1 MRFGVAIKSSFIAG
15 EPLEARGQQLRRM
28 AMAAEGLGYESI
40 WVPDRTVF
48 PEDIAALYPQFGPV
62 GQIPDSQ
69 QVLEPLVSM
78 SFLAGSTGTIKL
90 GFNVVILPFRNP
102 VLNAK
107 MIATLDV
114 LSGGR
119 VIFGVGVG
127 WMPEEFEAMGASWE
141 DRGTVTDEHI
151 EMFKALCADGVAEY
165 QGKHFQTSGKIFYPK
180 PLQRPHPPIWVGG
193 KSRIAL
199 RRVARLGHGWLPIGN
214 TPAEIAKGGKYLR
227 EQCEVLGRDPDTVEL
242 GLNISPAFGEPQ
254 MSPEGERVPLTGD
267 TEQVRDD
274 VRRYQKA
281 GLDFML
287 LSTTRM
293 DAGPAIEALR
303 QFADEVAPEFSE

>member
-1 MRFGVAIKSSFIAG
+1 MRFGVVIKSSFIAG
-15 EPLEARGQQLRRM
+15 ELLEARGQQLRRM
-28 AMAAEGLGYESI
+28 AMMAEGLGYESI

-48 PEDIAALYPQFGPV
+48 PKDIAARYPQFGPE
-62 GQIPDSQ
+62 GEILDSQ
-69 QVLEPLVSM
+69 QVLEPITLM
-78 SFLAGSTGTIKL
+78 SFLAGHTATIKL

-127 WMPEEFEAMGASWE
+127 WMPEEFKAMGASWE

-151 EMFKALCADGVAEY
+151 EMFKALCSDGGAEY

-193 KSRIAL
+193 KSRISL
-199 RRVARLGHGWLPIGN
+199 RRVARLGQGWLPIGN
-214 TPAEIAKGGKYLR
+214 QP
-227 EQCEVLGRDPDTVEL
+227 
-242 GLNISPAFGEPQ
+242 
-254 MSPEGERVPLTGD
+254 
-267 TEQVRDD
+267 
-274 VRRYQKA
+274 
-281 GLDFML
+281 
-287 LSTTRM
+287 
-293 DAGPAIEALR
+293 
-303 QFADEVAPEFSE
+303 